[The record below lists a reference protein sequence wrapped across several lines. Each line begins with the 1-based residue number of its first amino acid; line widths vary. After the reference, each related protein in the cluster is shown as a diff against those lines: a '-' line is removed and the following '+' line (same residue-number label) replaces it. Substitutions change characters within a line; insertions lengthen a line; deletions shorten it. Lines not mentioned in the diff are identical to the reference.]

1 MAGERSMS
9 IDPELVTVFDTQEE
23 SEALVVQ
30 SLLTS
35 AGIEAIVTN
44 LQAPQDV
51 LPGVGGVVV
60 RVNPAQA
67 DDARSIIN
75 DYQNA
80 PEPEETDPEETLE
93 ETDDDSEPPA

>member
-1 MAGERSMS
+1 MS

-30 SLLTS
+30 SLLAS
-35 AGIEAIVTN
+35 AGIDAVITN

-75 DYQNA
+75 DYNNA
-80 PEPEETDPEETLE
+80 PEPEETGPEEAGEDSDPEAE
-93 ETDDDSEPPA
+93 

>member
-1 MAGERSMS
+1 MS

-80 PEPEETDPEETLE
+80 PELEETDVEETGPE
-93 ETDDDSEPPA
+93 ETDDDSEPPT

>member
-1 MAGERSMS
+1 MS

-35 AGIEAIVTN
+35 AGIEAIVSN

-80 PEPEETDPEETLE
+80 PESEVDLE
-93 ETDDDSEPPA
+93 EAEEAEEEEDSGSSAE

>member
-1 MAGERSMS
+1 MS

-67 DDARSIIN
+67 DDAKSIIH

-80 PEPEETDPEETLE
+80 PEPEEAEPE